1 MDGCGENIRNL
12 EDVILRRQ
20 LTSTIASTSL
30 GDPVQTTIPVVRT
43 KRTNTIC
50 VIKAAGSAT
59 VITVSRRI
67 IRDHRFQ

>member
-1 MDGCGENIRNL
+1 MDGCGENIRDL

-20 LTSTIASTSL
+20 LTSTSL

-43 KRTNTIC
+43 KRRNTIC

-59 VITVSRRI
+59 VITVSRRF
-67 IRDHRFQ
+67 IRDDRFQ